1 MWEIFYICKHSINKV
16 LPLSVCLPAREVA
29 IKAVVLYVFA
39 YISTLVCLSSLSA
52 GSWIVLP
59 YTDRMVLAGR
69 QEEGEEKK
77 EVE

>member
-1 MWEIFYICKHSINKV
+1 MKFMWEIFYICKHSINKV

-52 GSWIVLP
+52 GS
-59 YTDRMVLAGR
+59 
-69 QEEGEEKK
+69 
-77 EVE
+77 